1 MGEAMSGAQE
11 YYDGLLTQGYTPEQA
26 KMYTQQHFPGF
37 EPAAPQV
44 APMDQFQVDQTQVQD
59 VAQQHGVDPTQLAET
74 ARHFD
79 ANQDGVLQQSEL
91 QATAQQMVSTTAPVA
106 PAAAAPPA
114 AAPMAAAPPGMAAPM
129 GGMPAPGMAAPA
141 AAAPMGGMPAPGMA
155 APMGGMPAPGMAA
168 PMGGMMPMPAASG
181 GGGPLGYVAVACI
194 VLTLVFSTWGIF
206 GGSWLVESGEDGNQS
221 IGLSSM
227 TIDCSEID
235 DDAEKAMCSVMGY
248 ALLSEDIEKID
259 DDADPPEVNSGS
271 ISDFCDNTE
280 TFLTQMAAAFDAE
293 LDDEDKEGIDDCN
306 STASAGST
314 GGIILWVAAIAG
326 LGAAVLIVFNV
337 FGIGALPV
345 DTQKFGMIAGI
356 AAGALA
362 GIAVLVWYLML
373 PSGGDMSAG
382 LNVWLTIV
390 GAVTGIA
397 GGILTK
403 THGNPSA

>member
-1 MGEAMSGAQE
+1 MSGAQE
-11 YYDGLLTQGYTPEQA
+11 YYDGLLTQGYTPDQA

-44 APMDQFQVDQTQVQD
+44 APMDQFQVDQTHVQE

-91 QATAQQMVSTTAPVA
+91 QATAQQMVST
-106 PAAAAPPA
+106 AAPQAPMA
-114 AAPMAAAPPGMAAPM
+114 AAPMAAAPMAAPPEMGAPM
-129 GGMPAPGMAAPA
+129 GGMAAP
-141 AAAPMGGMPAPGMA
+141 AAAPMGGMPAP
-155 APMGGMPAPGMAA
+155 
-168 PMGGMMPMPAASG
+168 MGGMMPTPAAAG
-181 GGGPLGYVAVACI
+181 GGEGPLGYVAVACI
-194 VLTLVFSTWGIF
+194 VLTLIFSTLGIF
-206 GGSWLVESGEDGNQS
+206 GGSWLVTSDPGEGGS
-221 IGLSSM
+221 TSMGLSSM

-235 DDAEKAMCSVMGY
+235 DEVNKTLCSVTAY
-248 ALLSEDIEKID
+248 TLLQEDMKNMEQN
-259 DDADPPEVNSGS
+259 ADPPSENSGS
-271 ISDFCDNTE
+271 ISDLCENTE
-280 TFLTQMAAAFDAE
+280 TIATMGDEE
-293 LDDEDKEGIDDCN
+293 LSDEAKETIDDCK

-326 LGAAVLIVFNV
+326 LGATLLIVFNV
-337 FGIGALPV
+337 FGIGAIPV

-362 GIAVLVWYLML
+362 GIAVLVWYFML

-382 LNVWLTIV
+382 LNVWMTIV
-390 GAVTGIA
+390 GAITGIA

-403 THGNPSA
+403 VHGKTSA